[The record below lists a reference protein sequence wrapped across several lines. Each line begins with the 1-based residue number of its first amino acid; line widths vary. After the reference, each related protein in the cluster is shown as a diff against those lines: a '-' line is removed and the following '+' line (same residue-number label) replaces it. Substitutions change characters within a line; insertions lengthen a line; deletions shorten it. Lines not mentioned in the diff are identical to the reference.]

1 MPPVFFTHVNMEL
14 YYDLQVAAAWKP
26 IVKKVGLWKS
36 IRSLARL
43 YDAGMGMLIFIPVAF
58 SSWFPFVSTF
68 QTRLMFN
75 QAFSRGLEISLI
87 LAGNNPNT
95 ELWWPPLILYIYYSC
110 KRGGILSQS
119 SLSIFFDLANPNLH
133 VFGIACVEAFE

>member
-1 MPPVFFTHVNMEL
+1 MEL
-14 YYDLQVAAAWKP
+14 YYDLQIAAAWKP

-95 ELWWPPLILYIYYSC
+95 ELWWPTLILYIYYNC
-110 KRGGILSQS
+110 KRGEILSQS
-119 SLSIFFDLANPNLH
+119 SFSKFFDVANPNVH